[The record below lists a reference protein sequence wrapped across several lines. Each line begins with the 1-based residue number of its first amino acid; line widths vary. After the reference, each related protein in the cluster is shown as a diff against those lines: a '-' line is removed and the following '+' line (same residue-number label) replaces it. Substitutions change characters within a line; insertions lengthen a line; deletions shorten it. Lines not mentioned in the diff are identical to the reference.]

1 MSIVI
6 CVDNYTAY
14 QLRDLAPYKSALNLE
29 EVRKLSSD
37 VFQPKPG
44 VANLSNYMRSPIEGI
59 TQPQEE
65 LFMNQM
71 AI

>member
-6 CVDNYTAY
+6 CIDNYTSHA
-14 QLRDLAPYKSALNLE
+14 LRDLAPYKSALNLE

-44 VANLSNYMRSPIEGI
+44 VANMSNYMRAPIENI
-59 TQPQEE
+59 QNAQEE